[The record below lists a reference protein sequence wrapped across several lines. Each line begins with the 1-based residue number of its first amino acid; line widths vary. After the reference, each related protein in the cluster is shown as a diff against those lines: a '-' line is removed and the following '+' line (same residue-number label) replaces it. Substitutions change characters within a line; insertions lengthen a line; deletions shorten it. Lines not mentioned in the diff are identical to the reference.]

1 MNEFE
6 WRQQMR
12 GLRQPITPGRDLW
25 GAIDAALDARGD
37 SVTAAAP
44 AAWRRAAGRPWLQ
57 AAALAG
63 VFLLAGGIGL
73 HLHRHATA
81 PDGTAALASASW
93 NPSDPRLSGAAIELD
108 AARLELRQAMQQ
120 SPHSPSLQ
128 RLLART
134 EQQQTQLR
142 HLVHEAG

>member
-12 GLRQPITPGRDLW
+12 KLHQPIAPSRDLW
-25 GAIDAALDARGD
+25 GAIDASLEDRNVG
-37 SVTAAAP
+37 AAP
-44 AAWRRAAGRPWLQ
+44 VQATRRAWRQPWLL

-63 VFLLAGGIGL
+63 AFLLAGSIGL
-73 HLHRHATA
+73 RLHRNATVA
-81 PDGTAALASASW
+81 ADGASALANTSW
-93 NPSDPRLSGAAIELD
+93 SPSDPRLGGAAIELD
-108 AARLELRQAMQQ
+108 AAQLELRQAMQQ

-134 EQQQTQLR
+134 ERQQTQLR

>member
-12 GLRQPITPGRDLW
+12 KLHQPIAPGRDLW
-25 GAIDAALDARGD
+25 GAIDAALEDRDVSA
-37 SVTAAAP
+37 TP
-44 AAWRRAAGRPWLQ
+44 MLTPRRASRQPWLL

-63 VFLLAGGIGL
+63 AFLLAGSIGL
-73 HLHRHATA
+73 HLQRNATV
-81 PDGTAALASASW
+81 AADDVPAVANTSW
-93 NPSDPRLSGAAIELD
+93 SPSDPRLGGAAIELD
-108 AARLELRQAMQQ
+108 AARLELQQAMQQ
-120 SPHSPSLQ
+120 SPHSPALQ

-142 HLVHEAG
+142 HLAHEAG

>member
-12 GLRQPITPGRDLW
+12 KLREPVAPRRDLW
-25 GAIDAALDARGD
+25 DAIDAALDDRAGD
-37 SVTAAAP
+37 TAAAP
-44 AAWRRAAGRPWLQ
+44 PKRHVSPRPWLL

-63 VFLLAGGIGL
+63 AFLLAGSIGW
-73 HLHRHATA
+73 HLSRDAHVA
-81 PDGTAALASASW
+81 PNNAPALASTPW
-93 NPSDPRLSGAAIELD
+93 KPTDPRLSGAAIELD
-108 AARLELRQAMQQ
+108 AARVELQQAMQQ
-120 SPHSPSLQ
+120 SPNSPSLQ

-142 HLVHEAG
+142 HLAQEAG

>member
-12 GLRQPITPGRDLW
+12 GLRQPIAPARDLW

-37 SVTAAAP
+37 GAATTTP
-44 AAWRRAAGRPWLQ
+44 TVWRAARQPWLQ

-63 VFLLAGGIGL
+63 VFLLAGGIGV
-73 HLHRHATA
+73 HLHRQAAA
-81 PDGTAALASASW
+81 PDGTTALASAPW

-108 AARLELRQAMQQ
+108 AARLELQQAMQQ
-120 SPHSPSLQ
+120 APHSPSLQ

-134 EQQQTQLR
+134 ERQQTQLR

>member
-12 GLRQPITPGRDLW
+12 KLRTPVAARRDLW
-25 GAIDAALDARGD
+25 ESIDAALEDRDA
-37 SVTAAAP
+37 SAPPTP
-44 AAWRRAAGRPWLQ
+44 AAHRASPRPWLL

-73 HLHRHATA
+73 HQHLATDGA
-81 PDGTAALASASW
+81 PGNVPALANASW
-93 NPSDPRLSGAAIELD
+93 KPSDPRLSGAAIELD
-108 AARLELRQAMQQ
+108 AARIELQQAMQQ
-120 SPHSPSLQ
+120 SPDSPSLQ

-134 EQQQTQLR
+134 ERQQTQLR
-142 HLVHEAG
+142 HFAQEAG

>member
-12 GLRQPITPGRDLW
+12 KLREPVAPRRDLW
-25 GAIDAALDARGD
+25 ETIDAALEDRGE
-37 SVTAAAP
+37 SAAP
-44 AAWRRAAGRPWLQ
+44 QHVTRHAPPRPWLL

-63 VFLLAGGIGL
+63 AFLLIGDIGL
-73 HLHRHATA
+73 HLHRTAHDA
-81 PDGTAALASASW
+81 PDNAPALASAPW
-93 NPSDPRLSGAAIELD
+93 KPADPRLSGAAIELD
-108 AARLELRQAMQQ
+108 AARIELRQAMQQ
-120 SPHSPSLQ
+120 SPDSTSLQ

-142 HLVHEAG
+142 HLAQEAG

>member
-12 GLRQPITPGRDLW
+12 KLREPVAPRRDLW
-25 GAIDAALDARGD
+25 DAIETTLENRGAHPLPSEAARHA
-37 SVTAAAP
+37 SP
-44 AAWRRAAGRPWLQ
+44 HPWLV

-63 VFLLAGGIGL
+63 AFLLVGGFGL
-73 HLHRHATA
+73 RMHQRSSASS
-81 PDGTAALASASW
+81 GTSALAALPWKPA
-93 NPSDPRLSGAAIELD
+93 DPRLSGAAIELN
-108 AARLELRQAMQQ
+108 AARAELQQAMLQA
-120 SPHSPSLQ
+120 PNSPSLQ

-142 HLVHEAG
+142 HLAQEAG

>member
-12 GLRQPITPGRDLW
+12 KLREPVAPRRDLW
-25 GAIDAALDARGD
+25 DAIDAALDDHAGD
-37 SVTAAAP
+37 TAATP
-44 AAWRRAAGRPWLQ
+44 PRRHASPRPWLL

-63 VFLLAGGIGL
+63 AFLLAGSIGW
-73 HLHRHATA
+73 HLSHDARIV
-81 PDGTAALASASW
+81 PNNLPALASTPWKPA
-93 NPSDPRLSGAAIELD
+93 DPRLSGAAIELD
-108 AARLELRQAMQQ
+108 AARVELQQAMQQ
-120 SPHSPSLQ
+120 SPNSPSLQ

-142 HLVHEAG
+142 HLAQEAG

>member
-12 GLRQPITPGRDLW
+12 SLRQPMAPGHDLW
-25 GAIDAALDARGD
+25 GAIDAALEAREDDATVPQATPR
-37 SVTAAAP
+37 A
-44 AAWRRAAGRPWLQ
+44 RRRPWLL
-57 AAALAG
+57 AAALASA
-63 VFLLAGGIGL
+63 FLLAGGIGL
-73 HLHRHATA
+73 RLHRNAAAAAGDATA
-81 PDGTAALASASW
+81 LAKSAWS
-93 NPSDPRLSGAAIELD
+93 PSDPRLSGAAIELD
-108 AARLELRQAMQQ
+108 AARLELQQAMQQ
-120 SPHSPSLQ
+120 APHSPALQ